1 MKRGEPMKKLKSLLG
16 YIWAAAAII
25 IALATFLGQN
35 YFSRAL
41 AAATGIT
48 VNPRYS
54 GGEIVKTVDHVNY
67 KTAMHRPVFDALIG
81 QTKEG
86 FIQINWAPA
95 SGLPQVISEGFDYNS
110 DGKEDFIVTLNTD
123 TGKATLASSN
133 PAVLGIDKSYHLKNG
148 WAVRVKLERQ
158 P

>member
-1 MKRGEPMKKLKSLLG
+1 MRKLKSLLG
-16 YIWAAAAII
+16 YIWAVAVII
-25 IALATFLGQN
+25 IALATFLGQD
-35 YFSRAL
+35 YFGRAL

-54 GGEIVKTVDHVNY
+54 GGEIMKTVDHAKY

-95 SGLPQVISEGFDYNS
+95 AGLPQVISEGFDYNS
-110 DGKEDFIVTLNTD
+110 DGKEDFIVTLNTA

-148 WAVRVKLERQ
+148 WAVRVLLKQ

>member
-1 MKRGEPMKKLKSLLG
+1 MKRGESMRKLKSLLG

-25 IALATFLGQN
+25 IALATFLGHN
-35 YFSRAL
+35 YFGRAL

-54 GGEIVKTVDHVNY
+54 GGEIMKTVDHGNY

-81 QTKEG
+81 QTQEG
-86 FIQINWAPA
+86 FIQINWEPA
-95 SGLPQVISEGFDYNS
+95 AGLPQVMSEGFDYNS
-110 DGKEDFIVTLNTD
+110 DGKEDFIVTLNTS

-133 PAVLGIDKSYHLKNG
+133 PAVLDSAKSYRLRNG
-148 WAVRVKLERQ
+148 WAVRVLLKRQ
-158 P
+158 S